1 MKEIEINIQLDPVE
15 DGAIMIPKQ
24 VSREDKGALIIG
36 TNGEYR
42 FAKEAEAYE
51 ILDRLGMNCAADY
64 MGKTD
69 YMTIFNAKKVLSTG
83 ESQFVVGSVMIIKGT
98 ERGIEF
104 LNEAEAEEAKIEF
117 ESRLAVLCGSGI
129 QFSAYEIG

>member
-15 DGAIMIPKQ
+15 DGAIVIPKQ
-24 VSREDKGALIIG
+24 VVREDKGALIIG

-51 ILDRLGMNCAADY
+51 ILDRLSINCAADY
-64 MGKTD
+64 MGMTD
-69 YMTIFNAKKVLSTG
+69 YMTIFNAKKVLNAG
-83 ESQFVVGSVMIIKGT
+83 GSQFVVGSVMIIKGT

-104 LNEAEAEEAKIEF
+104 LNEAEVEEAKVEF

>member
-1 MKEIEINIQLDPVE
+1 M
-15 DGAIMIPKQ
+15 
-24 VSREDKGALIIG
+24 IIG

-64 MGKTD
+64 MGMTD
-69 YMTIFNAKKVLSTG
+69 YMTVFNLKKVLNTG
-83 ESQFVVGSVMIIKGT
+83 GSQFVVGSVMIVKGT

-104 LNEAEAEEAKIEF
+104 LNEAEVEEAKVEF

>member
-15 DGAIMIPKQ
+15 DGAIVIPKQ
-24 VSREDKGALIIG
+24 VNREDKGALIIG
-36 TNGEYR
+36 TNGECR

-104 LNEAEAEEAKIEF
+104 LNKAEAEEAKIEF